1 MIRKMNIGIIGLGVG
16 KYHFDCFLN
25 NKYCNIVSVC
35 DFDVSK
41 LQKIKSKNTNI
52 EITTKANKIINN
64 PKIDLICIASYD
76 NYHAKQVINSIKND
90 KHVFVEKPICTNY
103 LEYKKIKS
111 ELKKKPH
118 LKIVSN
124 LVLRTSP
131 QFFKLSNMIK
141 NRKFGKIYMIS
152 GEYNY
157 GRLSKII
164 KGWRGK
170 MKNYSVTHGGAIH
183 IIDLV
188 ISFIKKKPK
197 LVSAMGNNISTK
209 GTIFKNNDVTNSSIK
224 FENNLIFNITSNF
237 GCVMPHHHT
246 LKIYGTKLSFVQEFN
261 SAKIYSSRTNKT
273 PKFLMD
279 KNYLNKD
286 KKKVLE
292 SFIYSLTSNEKK
304 KSLITSDEVLNSM
317 AISLSIDKSIKTK
330 KWEKI
335 NY

>member
-16 KYHFDCFLN
+16 KHHFDCFSD

-35 DFDVSK
+35 DFNLSK
-41 LQKIKSKNTNI
+41 LKKIKLKNTNI
-52 EITTKANKIINN
+52 EITTKEDKIINN
-64 PKIDLICIASYD
+64 PNIDLVCIASYD
-76 NYHAKQVINSIKND
+76 NHHAKQVINSIKNN
-90 KHVFVEKPICTNY
+90 KHVFVEKPICTNFS
-103 LEYKKIKS
+103 EYKKIKS

-118 LKIVSN
+118 LKIASN

-131 QFFKLSNMIK
+131 QFLKLSNMIK

-157 GRLSKII
+157 GRLSKITN
-164 KGWRGK
+164 GWRGK
-170 MKNYSVTHGGAIH
+170 LKNYSVTHGGAIH

-188 ISFIKKKPK
+188 ISFIRKKPK

-209 GTIFKNNDVTNSSIK
+209 GTIFKNNDLTNSSIK

-261 SAKIYSSRTNKT
+261 SAKIYSSRLSKN
-273 PKFLMD
+273 PKILVN

-292 SFIYSLTSNEKK
+292 SFICSLATNQKK
-304 KSLITSDEVLNSM
+304 KSLVTTNEVLNSM
-317 AISLSIDKSIKTK
+317 AISLTIDKSIKTK
-330 KWEKI
+330 KYEKI